1 MARVKAQL
9 LRPALLRWAQRAIYP
24 IMKASIQKL
33 YAAGA
38 RIAFGV
44 DVGTP
49 NRFAGFNEHQ
59 ELEYLVHASLAPME
73 ALAAATS
80 VSAEIL
86 GLDKRG
92 TRY

>member
-1 MARVKAQL
+1 
-9 LRPALLRWAQRAIYP
+9 
-24 IMKASIQKL
+24 MKASIQKL
-33 YAAGA
+33 HAAGA

-49 NRFAGFNEHQ
+49 NHFAGFNEHQ
-59 ELEYLVHASLAPME
+59 ELEYLVDASLTPME
-73 ALAAATS
+73 AIAAATS

-86 GLDKRG
+86 GFDKRG

>member
-33 YAAGA
+33 HAAGA

-49 NRFAGFNEHQ
+49 NHFAGFNEHRD
-59 ELEYLVHASLAPME
+59 LEYLVDASLTPME
-73 ALAAATS
+73 AIAAATS

-86 GLDKRG
+86 GFDKRG